1 MHVEFNKLMKQLLYS
16 YELSEFLRRHGRCSQ
31 KFAWVRGSRFRTV
44 GLCYCCLADCQHC
57 HDMRRLA
64 TGTMLRYNWYSNPC
78 GYYCLGCAVY
88 VGVAPLGQLS
98 GAEPFLPQPPFIV
111 DIPQRD

>member
-1 MHVEFNKLMKQLLYS
+1 
-16 YELSEFLRRHGRCSQ
+16 
-31 KFAWVRGSRFRTV
+31 
-44 GLCYCCLADCQHC
+44 
-57 HDMRRLA
+57 
-64 TGTMLRYNWYSNPC
+64 MLRYNWYSNPC
-78 GYYCLGCAVY
+78 GYYCFGCAVY

>member
-1 MHVEFNKLMKQLLYS
+1 MYT
-16 YELSEFLRRHGRCSQ
+16 YDWHGRCSPILRSSRG
-31 KFAWVRGSRFRTV
+31 FEVLDSGRWVSVTAASQTASPVTICGV
-44 GLCYCCLADCQHC
+44 
-57 HDMRRLA
+57 LA

-98 GAEPFLPQPPFIV
+98 GTEPFLPQPPFIL